1 MIKKQIKNCQLPIVN
16 CKLPTSLLPIALC
29 LLSIAYCPFSIAQ
42 TPITLQAATDTA
54 LKNNL
59 SVKNERLRAAY
70 QKQLIKTAKIIPP
83 ANIIGDF
90 GQINSFYV
98 DTKLSIA
105 QTLSFPKVYASQKAL
120 LNEEWKSSLLNI
132 GVKEAVLKK
141 QVAQVY
147 FSLLYL
153 QEKKKLLQK
162 NDSLF
167 AEFLNKATLRFNKG
181 ESNIL
186 EKTTAEN
193 QRGQIGLQLQQLQQD
208 MELLQLQFQLLLN
221 TNTVFI
227 PGEKELKLNISV
239 NNDTSFLQAHP
250 AMQFLKQQQQIAA
263 AATQVEKSKLLP
275 DLILGYSVTSIRG
288 TGANNKVYNAAPQFH
303 SVQIGLGI
311 PIFTRGQKE
320 KINAAK
326 AGEIV
331 IANEYEANLKIFETA
346 YKTALVQYQKN
357 KEVIQYFERAAL
369 KNADIITTTANKQ
382 FINGDINYLEW
393 VMLVNQAIAI
403 QSDYI
408 EAIKNLNAGAVEIN
422 SFITK

>member
-1 MIKKQIKNCQLPIVN
+1 MIKTQIKKWQLPTI
-16 CKLPTSLLPIALC
+16 LLPIALC
-29 LLSIAYCPFSIAQ
+29 MLSIAYCPFSAAQ

-59 SVKNERLRAAY
+59 SVKNERLKAAY

-83 ANIIGDF
+83 ANVTGDF

-120 LNEEWKSSLLNI
+120 LNEEWKSSVLNI
-132 GVKEAVLKK
+132 GVKEAALKK

-147 FSLLYL
+147 YSLLYL

-208 MELLQLQFQLLLN
+208 MQLLQLQFQLLLN
-221 TNTVFI
+221 TGTVFI
-227 PGEKELKLNISV
+227 PDEKEFKLSILV
-239 NNDTSFLQAHP
+239 NNDTSFLKSHP

-263 AATQVEKSKLLP
+263 AATQIEKSKLLP
-275 DLILGYSVTSIRG
+275 DLTFGYSLTSIRG
-288 TGANNKVYNAAPQFH
+288 TGANNKVYNAAPQFQ

-320 KINAAK
+320 KINVAK
-326 AGEIV
+326 AGEII
-331 IANEYEANLKIFETA
+331 IANDYEMNLKIFENS

-357 KEVIQYFERAAL
+357 KEAIQYFERAAL
-369 KNADIITTTANKQ
+369 KNADIITATANKQ

-393 VMLVNQAIAI
+393 VMLVNQAITI
-403 QSDYI
+403 KSDYI
-408 EAIKNLNAGAVEIN
+408 EAIKNLNAVAVEIN
-422 SFITK
+422 SFYTK